1 MQNGADASDGR
12 KREAS
17 GGRSEAEEGVEEIVV
32 EGVVK
37 SLS

>member
-1 MQNGADASDGR
+1 MAG
-12 KREAS
+12 REAS